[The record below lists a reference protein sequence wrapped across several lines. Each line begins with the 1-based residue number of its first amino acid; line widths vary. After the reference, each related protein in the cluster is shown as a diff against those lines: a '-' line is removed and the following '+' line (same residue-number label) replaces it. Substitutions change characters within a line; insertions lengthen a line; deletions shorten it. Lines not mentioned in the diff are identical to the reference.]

1 MSVSIVFAG
10 LWVSGQF
17 DRLGMD
23 FQRGVALALA
33 IGLTNAAAILLM
45 DFARRTRPGA
55 GPAWSAGHFASSQ
68 ANART

>member
-10 LWVSGQF
+10 LWASGQF

-33 IGLTNAAAILLM
+33 VDLTNAAVILLM
-45 DFARRTRPGA
+45 DFTRKSRA
-55 GPAWSAGHFASSQ
+55 DIGPARSVGHFVSSR